1 MQDHYTPPA
10 DVAACPHCAAEV
22 PTGGAA
28 HPDLRVA
35 AFAWRCLACEFLA
48 PPPLAEASGGGS
60 IVVAAIPARGRIGG
74 GCASRGRGAA
84 HTRLPGPPLCA
95 VRPRW

>member
-35 AFAWRCLACEFLA
+35 AFAWRCLACDQEWHEDRA
-48 PPPLAEASGGGS
+48 ADGVTRYWTPLLEG
-60 IVVAAIPARGRIGG
+60 PA
-74 GCASRGRGAA
+74 
-84 HTRLPGPPLCA
+84 
-95 VRPRW
+95 